1 MTARGGVSAAA
12 ARLRENRVRIH
23 LRHDAAVGKDPLRC
37 LKLRQCEHL
46 HRNRNVAR
54 GIVRWIAL
62 RKPPAQ
68 RLTQGGLF
76 LGNAHRALRT
86 IEKISS
92 CFSSSA
98 RSAPSFMNGTTV
110 HP

>member
-1 MTARGGVSAAA
+1 M
-12 ARLRENRVRIH
+12 RIR
-23 LRHDAAVGKDPLRC
+23 LRHDAAVGKDPLRR
-37 LKLRQCEHL
+37 LKLRQREHL

-54 GIVRWIAL
+54 GIVRGIAL
-62 RKPPAQ
+62 RKLPAQ

-110 HP
+110 QP